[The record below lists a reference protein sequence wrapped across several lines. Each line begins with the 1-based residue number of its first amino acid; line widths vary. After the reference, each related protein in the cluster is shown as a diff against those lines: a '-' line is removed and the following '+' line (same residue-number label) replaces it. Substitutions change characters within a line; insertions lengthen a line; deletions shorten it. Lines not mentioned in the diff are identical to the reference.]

1 MLISQST
8 WVSSPAA
15 SFAPYMKS
23 ASQMTGSSAGSI
35 DSTRHISGSHSH
47 SSRFFRF
54 WKSGRVYANT
64 RHGCTLVDRF
74 DLPDAD
80 ATVAAVLLQHAR
92 LAFGEAL
99 RQLAA
104 ELLQRRIETCV
115 GAPAHVARPIE
126 HFLRAHLQN
135 HVRMRAHE
143 HTTAGHVTQ
152 NRIELR
158 AVAVLA
164 DRIDPDEHT
173 VDPQ

>member
-1 MLISQST
+1 LRAARDELIQRLFGFLAT
-8 WVSSPAA
+8 AE
-15 SFAPYMKS
+15 
-23 ASQMTGSSAGSI
+23 
-35 DSTRHISGSHSH
+35 
-47 SSRFFRF
+47 
-54 WKSGRVYANT
+54 RVAYANT
-64 RHGCTLVDRF
+64 RHGCTRVDRF
-74 DLPDAD
+74 YLPDAD
-80 ATVAAVLLQHAR
+80 AAVAAVLLQHAR

-135 HVRMRAHE
+135 QVRMRAHE
-143 HTTAGHVTQ
+143 HTVVCHITQ
-152 NRIELR
+152 DRIELR

-173 VDPQ
+173 VDPQQLLAHLVSDLVGVARSLDVEADVA